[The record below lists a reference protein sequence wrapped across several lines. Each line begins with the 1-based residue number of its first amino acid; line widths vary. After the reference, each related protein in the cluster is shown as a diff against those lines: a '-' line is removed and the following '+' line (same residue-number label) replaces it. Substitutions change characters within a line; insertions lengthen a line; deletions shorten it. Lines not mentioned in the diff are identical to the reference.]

1 MATVLIDH
9 VTKRYGG
16 GGEVL
21 AVKDLTLQCPD
32 KKFLAIIGPSGC
44 GKSSTLRMIAGL
56 EEITEGEIYI
66 GDAKVTKTKPKNL
79 DLAMVFENY
88 ALYPH
93 LNAYDNMALNLKVK
107 RTPKAIIEQKVTEV
121 ASILEIQDIL
131 HMNINQL
138 SSGQKQRVS
147 LGRAIVRNPAVFT
160 IDEPLSHVDVRVR
173 INVRGELK
181 KLFKQIEATVVYVT
195 HNQEDAIAL
204 ADKIAVM
211 NFGELQQVGTATDLY
226 ERPQNTFVASF
237 VGQPGINLV
246 NGEFR
251 RDGEDLR
258 FTFNDSVV
266 EIPLNM
272 RARLLEKTVEK
283 AILGLRPLYI
293 QISNSG
299 ERQNKSDVV
308 TGELTGAEYHGNFS
322 VISVKMGEVV
332 VRAQL
337 SGFFKAKPGESISLK
352 FDMNK
357 ANFFDYGTG
366 GSLL

>member
-1 MATVLIDH
+1 MANVLIDH
-9 VTKRYGG
+9 LTKRYGS
-16 GGEVL
+16 GGEVP

-32 KKFLAIIGPSGC
+32 KEFLAIIGPSGC

-66 GDAKVTKTKPKNL
+66 GQARVTKTRPKDL
-79 DLAMVFENY
+79 GLAMVFENY

-93 LNAYDNMALNLKVK
+93 LNVYDNMALNLKVK
-107 RTPKAIIEQKVTEV
+107 RIPKATIQEKVKE
-121 ASILEIQDIL
+121 AAGILQIQDIL

-147 LGRAIVRNPAVFT
+147 LGRAIVRNPSVFT

-173 INVRGELK
+173 INVRAELK

-195 HNQEDAIAL
+195 HNQEDAIAM

-211 NFGELQQVGTATDLY
+211 NFGELQQVGTATELY

-237 VGQPGINLV
+237 VGQPGINLID
-246 NGEFR
+246 GEFKS
-251 RDGEDLR
+251 DGGNLF
-258 FTFNDSVV
+258 FTFDNSRV
-266 EIPLNM
+266 EIPSSIQS
-272 RARLLEKTVEK
+272 RLLEKRVQKVT
-283 AILGLRPLYI
+283 LGLRPLYI
-293 QISNSG
+293 EIPDSTV
-299 ERQNKSDVV
+299 RQDAAGVV
-308 TGELTGAEYHGNFS
+308 TGEFVITEYHGNFS
-322 VISVKMGEVV
+322 VVSIRVGKVV

-337 SGFFKAKPGESISLK
+337 AGFFKGSPRERVSLK

-357 ANFFDYGTG
+357 ANFFDGITG
-366 GSLL
+366 KSIL